1 MQKIVLGSNSITR
14 AELLNLFGIP
24 FVQRGASFDE
34 ESLDI
39 KNPIHFV
46 YRATMGKM
54 NSYVEEF
61 GLDMPV
67 VCADTVVTCKDKLL
81 RKAKDINDA
90 REILLTQSGEV
101 VSILTCMVFKSK
113 KLEFIDLSSTEYIFD
128 KFDEDEL
135 EKYLS
140 TDDWKGKAG
149 ACMVEGFCKK
159 YIKEVRGYE
168 STAMGLCVEKLLP
181 FLEET
186 NVH

>member
-1 MQKIVLGSNSITR
+1 MKKIVLGSNSVTR
-14 AELLNLFGIP
+14 AELLDSFGVP
-24 FVQRGASFDE
+24 FIQRAASFDE
-34 ESLDI
+34 ESLHV
-39 KNPIHFV
+39 KNPAHFV

-67 VCADTVVTCKDKLL
+67 VCADTVVTCKGKLL
-81 RKAKDINDA
+81 RKAKDVDDA

-101 VSILTCMVFKSK
+101 VSILTCMVYKSK
-113 KLEFIDLSSTEYIFD
+113 KLEFIDLSSTDYIFD
-128 KFDEDEL
+128 EFDRDALEEYLKGDE
-135 EKYLS
+135 
-140 TDDWKGKAG
+140 WKGKAG
-149 ACMVEGFCKK
+149 ACMVEGFCKS

-186 NVH
+186 DVL

>member
-1 MQKIVLGSNSITR
+1 MQTIVLGSNSVTR
-14 AELLNLFGIP
+14 AKILKDNGID
-24 FVQRGASFDE
+24 FIQRGASFDE
-34 ESLDI
+34 ESLTI

-67 VCADTVVTCKDKLL
+67 LCADTVVTCKNKLL
-81 RKAKDINDA
+81 RKAKDVDDA
-90 REILLTQSGEV
+90 REILLTQSGGV

-113 KLEFIDLSSTEYIFD
+113 KLEFIDLSSTDYVFAEFD
-128 KFDEDEL
+128 KKAL
-135 EKYLS
+135 EKYLKG
-140 TDDWKGKAG
+140 DDWKGKAG
-149 ACMVEGFCKK
+149 ACMVEGFCKS

-181 FLEET
+181 FLEDED
-186 NVH
+186 VL